1 MFMRIYTGADG
12 ESHFEDMSGSILDGQ
27 FGATQLQTAEG
38 VFFTRSRP
46 GNDSGWH
53 TAPRRQYVIG
63 LTGVVEIATADGTAL
78 QFKPGDVL
86 LAEDLTGRGHSTRV
100 IGDDVR
106 VSAMVPLRD

>member
-1 MFMRIYTGADG
+1 MFMRIYTGPDG
-12 ESHFEDMSGSILDGQ
+12 ESHFEDISATVLDGQ
-27 FGATQLQTAEG
+27 FGATQLQAAEG

-63 LTGVVEIATADGTAL
+63 ITGVVEIGTADGTAF

-86 LAEDLTGRGHSTRV
+86 LAEDLTGRGHTTRV

-106 VSAMVPLRD
+106 VSAMVPLMD